1 MRAPYDVWVINC
13 GGVRVTVKTYR
24 VGFLMFQGA
33 GHITHDQHMRLET
46 AKYPEIQAEWLPIHP
61 WKKDRWQ
68 RLPVIRSNMTLLS
81 GFRARAHLQCQTKP
95 FDALYCHTP
104 EAAVLLGKYMK
115 QTPTIL
121 SLDATPANMD
131 SIGPAYRHKRRSD
144 TVEHV
149 KKVLIKRSFERAA
162 HLVTF
167 SHWAKDSLIDDYGV
181 SRHRITMNPPGLDL
195 KRWNISKEERA
206 ISEADLTA
214 RVLFVGNG
222 FQRKGGEV
230 LLHSVASMQ
239 EKCAV
244 DIVTNDPTILGPGG
258 TSGVHIHRGLKA
270 GTPELLALYRKAN
283 IFVLPTLGDCSPWV
297 ILEAMA
303 MRLPVIATP
312 VGGIRELV
320 IHGETGLLIPP
331 HSPEALIEAISELS
345 RDQKRRHAMGIA
357 ARQRVEK
364 YFDSAQN
371 YRHLIVLIKSVAD
384 ANK

>member
-1 MRAPYDVWVINC
+1 M
-13 GGVRVTVKTYR
+13 KTYR
-24 VGFLMFQGA
+24 VGFLMFQSA
-33 GHITHDQHMRLET
+33 GHITHDQHMRLEA
-46 AKYPEIQAEWLPIHP
+46 AKYPEIQAEWLPIYP
-61 WKKDRWQ
+61 WQKDRWQ
-68 RLPVIRSNMTLLS
+68 RIPVIRSNMTLL
-81 GFRARAHLQCQTKP
+81 GGLRARDYLQRQSKP

-115 QTPTIL
+115 RTPTIL
-121 SLDATPANMD
+121 SLDVTPISMD

-149 KKVLIKRSFERAA
+149 KKFLVKRSFERAA

-181 SRHRITMNPPGLDL
+181 SKHKITLNPPGLDL

-214 RVLFVGNG
+214 RVLFVGG
-222 FQRKGGEV
+222 DFQRKGGDV
-230 LLHSVASMQ
+230 LLQSAASMQ

-244 DIVTNDPTILGPGG
+244 DIVTNESNIIGAAGIPT
-258 TSGVHIHRGLKA
+258 VHIHRGIKA
-270 GTPELLALYRKAN
+270 NAPELFAFYRKAN
-283 IFVLPTLGDCSPWV
+283 IFVLPTLGDCSPWA

-303 MRLPVIATP
+303 MRLPVVATP
-312 VGGIRELV
+312 VGAIRELV

-331 HSPEALIEAISELS
+331 NSAEALVEAIRELS
-345 RDQKRRHAMGIA
+345 GDQKRRHAMGVA

-364 YFDSAQN
+364 YFDGAQN
-371 YRHLIVLIKSVAD
+371 YRNLIDLIKSVAD
-384 ANK
+384 ASRR